1 MKKTST
7 TNILAKI
14 FKKTPEKKVKK
25 KTKPKVAKKS
35 TPPKAKVVKKNIPV
49 KKTKTK
55 KVTATKIKKNLKTVS
70 KKAAPEKVEIKT
82 DNLRISKSN
91 EVKPEIKKV
100 KKQETEKR
108 EYKVKDYVVYPKHGV
123 GQITEFKKINIGGID
138 VETYVLK
145 FEKDKA
151 NGMVPVNKQ
160 SHLRPLATI
169 NQVNKCIS
177 ILKSK
182 PKIKRSMWSRRAQE
196 YEAKIS
202 SGKIYELAEVVRD
215 LNKGDDLM
223 VDQSYS
229 ERQLFEKAYERILS
243 EFQIVMGVSLEDT
256 QKKLDKALKRNLEG
270 QPKTIAAPTKIKD
283 PAADPDADSV
293 QITDTENL
301 TSGDQL
307 QAVERV
313 LKRTR
318 GIASYEIISEKK
330 LIGLLEPWLGTGN
343 VTADLPIPVMIDV
356 ILNPEKRFNEKG
368 LRIELSAVAPGA
380 KLDTHGRWRQ
390 NLERGLQTMRILAG
404 LILMLVTIATAT
416 VIIFA
421 TRAGLGTNKETVE
434 VLHLI
439 GAHDKFISRQFERQ
453 FLTLSLLSCIIGYGA
468 AAGIFHMLFILMT
481 DMEDMQ
487 FYLLLLGV
495 PFLSI
500 LMTWLIIRNF
510 VIRTLAKAL

>member
-25 KTKPKVAKKS
+25 KTKPKVAKKP

-49 KKTKTK
+49 KKTKAT

-100 KKQETEKR
+100 KKQETEKK

-270 QPKTIAAPTKIKD
+270 QAKAIVAPAKIKE
-283 PAADPDADSV
+283 PDAEPETDSGP
-293 QITDTENL
+293 ITDTE
-301 TSGDQL
+301 D
-307 QAVERV
+307 
-313 LKRTR
+313 
-318 GIASYEIISEKK
+318 
-330 LIGLLEPWLGTGN
+330 
-343 VTADLPIPVMIDV
+343 
-356 ILNPEKRFNEKG
+356 
-368 LRIELSAVAPGA
+368 
-380 KLDTHGRWRQ
+380 
-390 NLERGLQTMRILAG
+390 
-404 LILMLVTIATAT
+404 
-416 VIIFA
+416 
-421 TRAGLGTNKETVE
+421 
-434 VLHLI
+434 
-439 GAHDKFISRQFERQ
+439 
-453 FLTLSLLSCIIGYGA
+453 
-468 AAGIFHMLFILMT
+468 
-481 DMEDMQ
+481 
-487 FYLLLLGV
+487 
-495 PFLSI
+495 
-500 LMTWLIIRNF
+500 
-510 VIRTLAKAL
+510 